1 MSIGKIRGFGRMPFL
16 DYSDLGVV
24 THMIK
29 WPSRSVRVC
38 TAVALTAVLAG
49 FLGSGSVS
57 ASSQAR
63 PVSKSAKIHIAFF
76 GFETS
81 NSFAQAGWIGVQ
93 KAAKQYHGTAT
104 FLNGNFDPTTQ
115 DNQMTD
121 AIAEHK
127 YNVFVVEAYGDAE
140 IVPYVRRAI
149 KAGISVVAEYA
160 PIGSNFTTDKPQV
173 PGLISVVDVPK
184 HNGMVLGQMG
194 IAACGNL
201 DPCQVAF
208 LIGNT
213 TSPLDVVRSQEVES
227 VLKSDPKVDLVAT
240 PVAGYVQA
248 TGETTAQEV
257 LAAHPD
263 LNVMIGSSQAIEGA
277 QIYLQQAGKLNQ
289 VKLVGNGGSTQ
300 AVDAVKAGKW
310 FGTYFEDEPAE
321 AYLATKLA
329 IEKYQ
334 GKKVQTAVNSASIG
348 PVGKWLGDGTRA
360 HLKGV
365 SGTYSDY

>member
-1 MSIGKIRGFGRMPFL
+1 
-16 DYSDLGVV
+16 
-24 THMIK
+24 MIT
-29 WPSRSVRVC
+29 WPSRKVR
-38 TAVALTAVLAG
+38 LAG
-49 FLGSGSVS
+49 AAAITALMAGVMGSGGVA
-57 ASSQAR
+57 ASTKAQL
-63 PVSKSAKIHIAFF
+63 VSKSPKIHIAFF
-76 GFETS
+76 GFMTS
-81 NSFAQAGWIGVQ
+81 NSFAQAGWVGVQ

-115 DNQMTD
+115 DNQMTA
-121 AIAEHK
+121 AIASHQ
-127 YNVFVVEAYGDAE
+127 YNVFAVEAYGDAE

-160 PIGSNFTTDKPQV
+160 PIGSNFTTVKPQV

-184 HNGMVLGQMG
+184 HNGQVLAQMG

-201 DPCQVAF
+201 PSCQVAF

-213 TSPLDVVRSQEVES
+213 TSPLDVVRSNEVES
-227 VLKSDPKVDLVAT
+227 VLKADKKVDLVAT

-248 TGETTAQEV
+248 TGETTAEEV
-257 LAAHPD
+257 LAAHPA

-277 QIYLQQAGKLNQ
+277 QTYLAQAGKLSQ

-300 AVDAVKAGKW
+300 AVNAVKSGKW
-310 FGTYFEDEPAE
+310 FATYFEDEPAE
-321 AYLATKLA
+321 AYLATKYA
-329 IEKYQ
+329 IEKLQ
-334 GKKVQTAVNSASIG
+334 GKKVPNAVNSASIG